1 MADSA
6 YDFWNRIDEL
16 RGTETLKDI
25 CEKTGIK
32 YSRVR
37 NNRSDVRFLK
47 SQDMQIFADYLHTTP
62 AYLMFGDPPQD
73 KSSTNTRADAIMEKL
88 RTASDMEL
96 EMVERILGIGK

>member
-1 MADSA
+1 MAASA
-6 YDFWNRIDEL
+6 FEFWKRFDDL
-16 RGTETLKDI
+16 RDGEDIKAI

-37 NNRSDVRFLK
+37 ENRSEVRFMK
-47 SQDMQIFADYLHTTP
+47 QQDMEILSNYLGTTVE
-62 AYLMFGDPPQD
+62 YLMFGDTESSDEPP
-73 KSSTNTRADAIMEKL
+73 RVRAIMEKL